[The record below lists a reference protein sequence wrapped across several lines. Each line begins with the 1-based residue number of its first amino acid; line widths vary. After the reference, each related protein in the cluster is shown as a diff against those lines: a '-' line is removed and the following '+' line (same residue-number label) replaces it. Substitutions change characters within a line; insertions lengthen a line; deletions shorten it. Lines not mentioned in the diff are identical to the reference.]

1 MQEPGKTEAMI
12 ADISPDAFY
21 RRVFCNA
28 SNPNLDGVL
37 VKPDGSPTM
46 LPDWVSEEDI
56 EYYVKAQK
64 SGFTPPLNYY
74 RALNL

>member
-12 ADISPDAFY
+12 ANISPDVFY

-28 SNPNLDGVL
+28 GNPNLDQVL
-37 VKPDGSPTM
+37 DKSDRSPTM

-74 RALNL
+74 RALDL